1 MHKLFLI
8 NCTPALVDAFIAQG
22 YEVKSLFG
30 QDGKMD
36 VPAKLDALDFQPDM
50 ILQQESL
57 GRRLFLNGLHKVD
70 CIKIFWS
77 VDTHM
82 NMYWHEYYAD
92 IFDCVLTTQKKYVQA
107 LRNKCGAKVEWM
119 PWMAIPSGAAVIGA
133 GVAPH
138 TRREHDLTFVGR
150 ITSHRRSRLWFVK
163 FLNEHYKLN
172 LEDNLNFNQMM
183 EVYRKT
189 RIVPNEALFGEINFR
204 LFEGAA
210 CGCAVVTPDVGGG
223 LDELFEIGHEI
234 EVYSDVLE
242 LKEILDRLT
251 KNPARSGA
259 LGMAA
264 HVRVLRDHLPQSR
277 ASTICDIAKTISRRD
292 MSEEHERLQLCVSE
306 FLLGEGGGIA
316 INWDGLLKQ
325 LLDLPQS
332 EKRDAALLRIFAKS
346 GLKDFFMKI
355 VYPYLEKKSVSTD
368 CYFNMSASLSALKL
382 GLWEVAKH
390 FWYSYKAQGRVEDV
404 AKPVDDV
411 NLLKL
416 WGDALFK
423 NGKAIRSGV
432 AFDEIEGIPSC
443 ASDCFFAA
451 LHRLPS
457 DKEIYRKLDVV
468 FNGVKGG
475 EPSRLGFLSHL
486 SLHYPEDWRISAEVA
501 VTSLRVFRLNE
512 GLKELENARIIARR
526 TGQER
531 FFKRK
536 IKSEIPVFSKLVNQ
550 KEV

>member
-8 NCTPALVDAFIAQG
+8 NCTPPLVDAFIAQG
-22 YEVKSLFG
+22 HDVKSLYG

-36 VPAKLDALDFQPDM
+36 VPAKLNELDFQPDM

-57 GRRLFLNGLHKVD
+57 GRRLFLSGLHKVD

-92 IFDCVLTTQKKYVQA
+92 IFDCVLTTQKKYVQT
-107 LRNKCGAKVEWM
+107 LRNKCGARIEWM
-119 PWMAIPSGAAVIGA
+119 PWMAMPSGAAAIGA
-133 GVAPH
+133 GVVPH
-138 TRREHDLTFVGR
+138 TRRDHDLTFVGR
-150 ITSHRRSRLWFVK
+150 VTSHRRSRLWFVD

-172 LEDNLNFNQMM
+172 LEDNLNFSQMM
-183 EVYRKT
+183 GVYRKT

-204 LFEGAA
+204 LFEAA
-210 CGCAVVTPDVGGG
+210 SCGCAVVTPDVGGG
-223 LDELFEIGHEI
+223 LDELFEIGQEI
-234 EVYSDVLE
+234 EVYNDVLE

-251 KNPARSGA
+251 KSPARSGA

-264 HVRVLRDHLPQSR
+264 YARVLRDHLPQSR
-277 ASTICDIAKTISRRD
+277 VSTICDIAKDISQREI
-292 MSEEHERLQLCVSE
+292 SEEHERLQLCVSE
-306 FLLGEGGGIA
+306 FLLGEGGGSLV
-316 INWDGLLKQ
+316 NWDSLLKRM
-325 LLDLPQS
+325 LTLPQS
-332 EKRDAALLRIFAKS
+332 EQRDAVLVRIFAKS
-346 GLKDFFMKI
+346 GLKDFFMEI
-355 VYPYLEKKSVSTD
+355 VHPYLEKKSVSTD

-390 FWYSYKAQGRVEDV
+390 FWYSYKAQGRLEDV
-404 AKPVDDV
+404 AKPADDV
-411 NLLKL
+411 HLLKL

-423 NGKAIRSGV
+423 NGQAIRSGV

-451 LHRLPS
+451 LHRKPA
-457 DKEIYRKLDVV
+457 DKGIYRKLDVV

-486 SLHYPEDWRISAEVA
+486 SLHNPDDWRISAEVA
-501 VTSLRVFRLNE
+501 VTSLKVFRLHE
-512 GLKELENARIIARR
+512 GLKELENARIIAQR

-536 IKSEIPVFSKLVNQ
+536 IELEIPLFSKLVNRP
-550 KEV
+550 EI